1 MLNFDNSNES
11 LFELQ
16 ARLEELKGEFDNYE
30 TNQRE
35 LEMLNMDN
43 LSELQG
49 ERKHYSSLYFKVVGQ
64 IHYILQNTSK
74 DDSECVKSEVK
85 SHKANVTNLPS
96 INLPT
101 FSGNYQEWLS
111 FHDLF
116 SCMIHENESLSD
128 IQKFHYLKLSLSGEA
143 AKTILSLETSSIKYN
158 IAWNLIK
165 DRFQNKRVIVF
176 NLLDDLFNI
185 NKLTIESAIG
195 LRNLNDEAMKNIR
208 ALNALGL

>member
-1 MLNFDNSNES
+1 MS
-11 LFELQ
+11 
-16 ARLEELKGEFDNYE
+16 EFDNYKI
-30 TNQRE
+30 NQRE
-35 LEMLNMDN
+35 LEMLDIDN
-43 LSELQG
+43 LSELKS
-49 ERKHYSSLYFKVVGQ
+49 ERNHYSSLYFKLVGQ

-128 IQKFHYLKLSLSGEA
+128 IQKFHYLKLSL
-143 AKTILSLETSSIKYN
+143 
-158 IAWNLIK
+158 
-165 DRFQNKRVIVF
+165 
-176 NLLDDLFNI
+176 
-185 NKLTIESAIG
+185 
-195 LRNLNDEAMKNIR
+195 
-208 ALNALGL
+208 